1 MAVNPV
7 HLCLGIYLLPVA
19 AWLIYQV
26 LRNAQGVT
34 QRFQSFTPKHAYAA
48 CHDTLDRIVLNAW
61 ELMPVLD
68 TQPAVTWANYS
79 VSRDGIMVEHS
90 GLSPNAAQS
99 TLVPLMPWSNVSGVG
114 LEMRPLYNYA
124 PASKSYWYDST
135 RINTG
140 YQFNILIV
148 LMAGATLNISLPLR
162 DNESAIDFAAHVLAF
177 ARNHERRLSLMGFD
191 KAITRSVVHL
201 EVF

>member
-1 MAVNPV
+1 MTVNPV
-7 HLCLGIYLLPVA
+7 HLCLGLYLLPMGI
-19 AWLIYQV
+19 WLLYQ
-26 LRNAQGVT
+26 LIPKAHGLT
-34 QRFQSFTPKHAYAA
+34 QRFQGFSPKEAYAA

-61 ELMPVLD
+61 TLMPILD
-68 TQPAVTWANYS
+68 TQPAVTWANYTI
-79 VSRDGIMVEHS
+79 SRDGILVEHS
-90 GLSPNAAQS
+90 PLSPSGAQS
-99 TLVPLMPWSNVSGVG
+99 ALVPLLPWSNVSGVG

-124 PASKSYWYDST
+124 PTSKGYWYNST

-148 LMAGATLNISLPLR
+148 LIAGATLNISLPLR